1 MRRFTAEGVT
11 VVHAGDLGH
20 QPTAEQAASIGPCDV
35 LLLPVGGTFTL
46 DAREAKKAA
55 EALRPRVIVPM
66 HYRDGQ
72 RGFVELTPLEDFTG
86 LYPPELVRRYPGNTL
101 RLEPD
106 MPRQVAVLTLS

>member
-1 MRRFTAEGVT
+1 M
-11 VVHAGDLGH
+11 
-20 QPTAEQAASIGPCDV
+20 
-35 LLLPVGGTFTL
+35 GGTFTL